1 MSSQQ
6 TDWRWCKKCQELFFS
21 GVSLGVCPAGGSH
34 DPSGSINYKLTIV
47 DGNEGIN
54 EVGGGVR
61 NARGYFLA

>member
-1 MSSQQ
+1 MP
-6 TDWRWCKKCQELFFS
+6 RAIFS